1 MLNFIHVNVYRCEMT
16 DKSFFKPTQ
25 LYKEYMILDL
35 IEKNKDIT
43 QRELANH
50 LGIAVSMVNLMLV
63 SLEKNHLLKR
73 KKASSKVVD
82 YVLTKQGFER
92 KKVLNMTYL
101 SSTQKLY
108 ESAKEN
114 IENFLV
120 EIKNKGYKDI
130 LLYGA
135 GEVSEI
141 LLNTLKSN
149 KSLDL
154 NCNAIIDDDTLKI
167 GNHILD
173 IPIIDIKDID
183 LYKNEGIL
191 ISSYKHKDNIIKKL
205 INIHYDSNNII
216 NFFE

>member
-1 MLNFIHVNVYRCEMT
+1 
-16 DKSFFKPTQ
+16 
-25 LYKEYMILDL
+25 MILD
-35 IEKNKDIT
+35 T
-43 QRELANH
+43 
-50 LGIAVSMVNLMLV
+50 
-63 SLEKNHLLKR
+63 LEKSHLLKR

-114 IENFLV
+114 IENFLL

-135 GEVSEI
+135 GEVCEI

-154 NCNAIIDDDTLKI
+154 KCNAIIDDDTLKI

-173 IPIIDIKDID
+173 IPIIDIKNID